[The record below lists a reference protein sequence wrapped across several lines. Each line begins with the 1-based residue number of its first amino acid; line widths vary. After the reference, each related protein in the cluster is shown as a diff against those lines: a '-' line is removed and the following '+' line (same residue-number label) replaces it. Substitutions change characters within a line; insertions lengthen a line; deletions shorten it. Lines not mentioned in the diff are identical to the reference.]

1 MCTVGVVGG
10 QWTFDVIEVSVCLVG
25 AVGVSVCS
33 VVMGSVCGP
42 FLCGGGH
49 LWSFNV
55 MMGQCVLSWCGGGS
69 VSA

>member
-10 QWTFDVIEVSVCLVG
+10 QWTFDVMEVSVCLVG

-42 FLCGGGH
+42 FFVWWG
-49 LWSFNV
+49 SFV
-55 MMGQCVLSWCGGGS
+55 VL
-69 VSA
+69 